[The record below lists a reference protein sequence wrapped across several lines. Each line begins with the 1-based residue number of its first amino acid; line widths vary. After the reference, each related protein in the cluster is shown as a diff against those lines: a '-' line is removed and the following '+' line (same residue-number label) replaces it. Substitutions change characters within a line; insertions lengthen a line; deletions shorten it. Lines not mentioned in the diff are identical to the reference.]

1 MTRDELTRLRNVSIA
16 PNAIDPIWLRQAV
29 REIDQLRSDLEG
41 MCRLYEE
48 SERRYRER
56 EAQLALRR
64 VNARRSF

>member
-29 REIDQLRSDLEG
+29 REIDELRAALDG
-41 MCRLYEE
+41 VCRLYEE